1 MYFEMFDLFLLTLV
15 CIAIYYWISAQKI
28 REIALSIARDECK
41 KLDLQLLDGSVSL
54 KKLRIKRAASGN
66 LALLRHYSFE
76 FSATGAERYQGH
88 IQMLGLKIEDVH
100 LQPHRIV
107 N

>member
-15 CIAIYYWISAQKI
+15 CVAIYYWISAQKI
-28 REIALSIARDECK
+28 REVALGVAREECK

-54 KKLRIKRAASGN
+54 KKLNIKRAASGH
-66 LALLRHYSFE
+66 LALWRTYSFE
-76 FSATGAERYQGH
+76 FSATGAERYQGQ
-88 IQMLGLKIEDVH
+88 IQMLGLKIVNVH
-100 LQPHRIV
+100 LEPHRIV